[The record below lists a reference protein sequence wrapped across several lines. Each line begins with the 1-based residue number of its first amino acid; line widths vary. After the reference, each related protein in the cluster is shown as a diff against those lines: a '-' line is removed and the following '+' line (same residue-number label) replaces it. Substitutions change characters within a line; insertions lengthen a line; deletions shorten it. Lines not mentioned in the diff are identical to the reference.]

1 MYVLLS
7 NIKYILLRKIDKII
21 TIAKKKIVASLI
33 RFAPLVLR
41 EMVAEPIPPQPI
53 KKDNKVNLQNAR

>member
-21 TIAKKKIVASLI
+21 TIAKKIVASPI
-33 RFAPLVLR
+33 HFAPLVLR